1 MAQLNDLVVTGDV
14 KFLNGIKVGSMQ
26 SITLP
31 YTATQ
36 GGILTMTML
45 PSSNAG
51 GYVSVLIEGHSFTI
65 SSANGS
71 TNSAC
76 FPVAT
81 GTIITDNGSSNCTVS
96 YRFSTLG

>member
-14 KFLNGIKVGSMQ
+14 KLLNGIKVGSMQ
-26 SITLP
+26 GITLP

-36 GGILTMTML
+36 GGIVTITMS
-45 PSSNAG
+45 PSTNAG
-51 GYVSVLIEGHSFTI
+51 GYVSVLIEGHSFGI

-71 TNSAC
+71 ANSAS

-81 GTIITDNGSSNCTVS
+81 GTTITDNGSSNCTVS